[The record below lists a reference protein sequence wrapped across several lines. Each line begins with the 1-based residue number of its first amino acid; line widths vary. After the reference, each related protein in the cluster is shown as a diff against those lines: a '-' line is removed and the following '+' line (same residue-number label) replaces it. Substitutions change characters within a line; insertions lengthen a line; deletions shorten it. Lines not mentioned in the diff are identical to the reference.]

1 MATGVMG
8 YRIGAGGTFG
18 GHLLVALLASLILLF
33 SHCWIMFYLIGTGK
47 AIKLAVADHGLDP
60 AAVEETKD
68 LKNRSYPSLMLAM
81 ALVMVTF
88 IVGGGVATRVI
99 PPWVHA
105 GLFFVTV
112 VVQVRVLLLEQR
124 VLLDN
129 ERLMLRVGGAAAR
142 VVEGGAG
149 TAATSAT
156 EGPAGD

>member
-1 MATGVMG
+1 MATAVMG

-18 GHLLVALLASLILLF
+18 AHLLMALLASLLLLF

-47 AIKLAVADHGLDP
+47 AIKVAVGEHKLDR
-60 AAVEETKD
+60 AVVEETKE

-88 IVGGGVATRVI
+88 IIGGGVATRVI
-99 PPWVHA
+99 PSWVHA
-105 GLFFVTV
+105 GLFFVTT

-129 ERLMLRVGGAAAR
+129 ERLMLRVGEAADVAAA
-142 VVEGGAG
+142 G
-149 TAATSAT
+149 SA
-156 EGPAGD
+156 ESPPPAGDPSAGA